1 MQNKTIAYLRVST
14 IEQDLEKNK
23 ADILTFANNKD
34 FGKVRFVEEKV
45 SGMKNWKNRKIKQVI
60 DDLNKGDR
68 LIVPEF
74 SRLGRSMLEIME
86 MLSILKDKEVN
97 VYAIKGDWE
106 LNGSLQSKIMAMV
119 FSIASEIERDL
130 ISKRTKEALRARKNA
145 GVKLGRPK
153 GVGKSKLDVFKEE
166 IIALLR
172 NGSSKKFVA
181 ERYRTSQV
189 NLYNWLKKNKLD
201 LNFKNIQV
209 ASGVSIERL

>member
-1 MQNKTIAYLRVST
+1 MENKTIAYLRVST

-23 ADILTFANNKD
+23 ANILTFANNKD
-34 FGKVRFVEEKV
+34 FGKVKFVEEKV
-45 SGMKNWKNRKIKQVI
+45 SGMKNWKDRKIKGVI
-60 DDLNKGDR
+60 DNLNTGDR

-97 VYAIKGDWE
+97 VYAVKGNWE

-145 GVKLGRPK
+145 GVKLGRPR
-153 GVGKSKLDVFKEE
+153 GVGKSKLDAFKEE
-166 IIALLR
+166 IIALMR

-181 ERYRTSQV
+181 DRYGTSQV
-189 NLYNWLKKNKLD
+189 NLYNWLKKNNLD
-201 LNFKNIQV
+201 VSSRNICV
-209 ASGVSIERL
+209 

>member
-1 MQNKTIAYLRVST
+1 MQNKTITYLKVST
-14 IEQDLEKNK
+14 VEQDLEKNK

-34 FGKVRFVEEKV
+34 FGKVKFVEEKV
-45 SGMKNWKNRKIKQVI
+45 SGMKNWKNRKIKGVI

-97 VYAIKGDWE
+97 VYAVKGEWE

-130 ISKRTKEALRARKNA
+130 ISKRTKEALRARKIA
-145 GVKLGRPK
+145 GVKLGRPR
-153 GVGKSKLDVFKEE
+153 GVGKSKLDKFKEE
-166 IIALLR
+166 IVALLR

-181 ERYRTSQV
+181 NRYGSSQM
-189 NLYNWLKKNKLD
+189 NLYNWLNKNN
-201 LNFKNIQV
+201 LNVTCQK
-209 ASGVSIERL
+209 ASV

>member
-1 MQNKTIAYLRVST
+1 
-14 IEQDLEKNK
+14 
-23 ADILTFANNKD
+23 
-34 FGKVRFVEEKV
+34 
-45 SGMKNWKNRKIKQVI
+45 MKNWKDRKIKGVI
-60 DDLNKGDR
+60 DSLDTGDR

-97 VYAIKGDWE
+97 VYAVKGEWE

-145 GVKLGRPK
+145 GVKLGRPR
-153 GVGKSKLDVFKEE
+153 GVGKSKLDAFKEE
-166 IIALLR
+166 IVALLR

-181 ERYRTSQV
+181 DRYGTSQV
-189 NLYNWLKKNKLD
+189 NLYNWIKKND
-201 LNFKNIQV
+201 LNVKQQSV
-209 ASGVSIERL
+209 

>member
-1 MQNKTIAYLRVST
+1 
-14 IEQDLEKNK
+14 
-23 ADILTFANNKD
+23 
-34 FGKVRFVEEKV
+34 
-45 SGMKNWKNRKIKQVI
+45 MKNWKNRKIKQVI
-60 DDLNKGDR
+60 DDLSKGDR

-130 ISKRTKEALRARKNA
+130 ISKRTKEALRARKANS
-145 GVKLGRPK
+145 VKLGRPK
-153 GVGKSKLDVFKEE
+153 GAGKSKLDNYKEE
-166 IIALLR
+166 IVALLR

-181 ERYRTSQV
+181 DRYGSSQV
-189 NLYNWLKKNKLD
+189 NLYNWIRKN
-201 LNFKNIQV
+201 NID
-209 ASGVSIERL
+209 VSSQN

>member
-1 MQNKTIAYLRVST
+1 MVMNNTIAYLRVST
-14 IEQDLEKNK
+14 VEQDLEKNK
-23 ADILTFANNKD
+23 AEILSFANNKD
-34 FGKVRFVEEKV
+34 FGKVKFVEEKV
-45 SGMKNWKNRKIKQVI
+45 SGTKNWKARKIKQVI
-60 DDLNKGDR
+60 DELSKGDR

-97 VYAIKGDWE
+97 VYAVKGNWE

-130 ISKRTKEALRARKNA
+130 ISKRTKEALRARKVA

-153 GVGKSKLDVFKEE
+153 GAGKSKLDKYREE
-166 IIALLR
+166 IVALLR

-181 ERYRTSQV
+181 NRYGTSQV
-189 NLYNWLKKNKLD
+189 NLYNWIKKN
-201 LNFKNIQV
+201 NIDVTCQKACV
-209 ASGVSIERL
+209 

>member
-14 IEQDLEKNK
+14 VEQDLEKNK

-34 FGKVRFVEEKV
+34 FGKVKFVEEKV

-97 VYAIKGDWE
+97 VYAVKGEWE

-130 ISKRTKEALRARKNA
+130 ISKRTKEALRARKVA
-145 GVKLGRPK
+145 GVKLGRPR
-153 GVGKSKLDVFKEE
+153 GVGKSKLDKFKEE
-166 IIALLR
+166 IVALLR

-181 ERYRTSQV
+181 DRYGTSQV
-189 NLYNWLKKNKLD
+189 NLYNWLKKNSLD
-201 LNFKNIQV
+201 VTCQKACV
-209 ASGVSIERL
+209 

>member
-14 IEQDLEKNK
+14 VEQDLEKNK

-34 FGKVRFVEEKV
+34 FGKVKFVEEKV
-45 SGMKNWKNRKIKQVI
+45 SGMKNWKNRKIKGVI
-60 DDLNKGDR
+60 DSLDKGDR

-97 VYAIKGDWE
+97 VYAVKGNWE

-130 ISKRTKEALRARKNA
+130 ISKRTKEALRARKVA

-153 GVGKSKLDVFKEE
+153 GVGKSKLDEFKEE
-166 IIALLR
+166 IVALLK

-181 ERYRTSQV
+181 DRYRTSQV
-189 NLYNWLKKNKLD
+189 NLYNWIKKNS
-201 LNFKNIQV
+201 LNVAQQNI
-209 ASGVSIERL
+209 

>member
-1 MQNKTIAYLRVST
+1 MKNKTIAYLRVST

-34 FGKVRFVEEKV
+34 FGRVKFVEEKV
-45 SGMKNWKNRKIKQVI
+45 NGTKNWKSRKIKQVI
-60 DDLNKGDR
+60 DELSKGDR

-97 VYAIKGDWE
+97 VYAVKGNWE

-130 ISKRTKEALRARKNA
+130 ISKRTKEALRARKVA
-145 GVKLGRPK
+145 GVKLGRPR
-153 GVGKSKLDVFKEE
+153 GAGRSKLDEFKEE
-166 IIALLR
+166 IVALLR
-172 NGSSKKFVA
+172 NGSTKAFVA
-181 ERYRTSQV
+181 DRYVTSQV
-189 NLYNWLKKNKLD
+189 NLYNWLKKNNSD
-201 LNFKNIQV
+201 
-209 ASGVSIERL
+209 VSSQN

>member
-1 MQNKTIAYLRVST
+1 MQNKNIAYLRVST
-14 IEQDLEKNK
+14 VEQDLEKNK

-34 FGKVRFVEEKV
+34 FGKVKFVEEKV
-45 SGMKNWKNRKIKQVI
+45 SGTKNWKNRKIKEVI
-60 DDLNKGDR
+60 DELNTGDR

-97 VYAIKGDWE
+97 VYAVKGEWE

-130 ISKRTKEALRARKNA
+130 ISKRTKEALRARNNA

-153 GVGKSKLDVFKEE
+153 GVGKSKLDEFKEE
-166 IIALLR
+166 IVALLR

-181 ERYRTSQV
+181 DRYKTSQV
-189 NLYNWLKKNKLD
+189 NLYNWLSKNS
-201 LNFKNIQV
+201 LNV
-209 ASGVSIERL
+209 ATQSV

>member
-1 MQNKTIAYLRVST
+1 MENKTIAYLRVST
-14 IEQDLEKNK
+14 VEQDLEKNK

-34 FGKVRFVEEKV
+34 FGKVKFVEEKV

-97 VYAIKGDWE
+97 VYAVKGEWE

-130 ISKRTKEALRARKNA
+130 ISKRTKEALRARKVA

-153 GVGKSKLDVFKEE
+153 GAGKSKLDAFKEE
-166 IIALLR
+166 IVALLR

-181 ERYRTSQV
+181 DRYGSSQV
-189 NLYNWLKKNKLD
+189 NLYNWLKKNNLD
-201 LNFKNIQV
+201 VTSQKAYV
-209 ASGVSIERL
+209 

>member
-14 IEQDLEKNK
+14 VEQDLEKNK

-34 FGKVRFVEEKV
+34 FGKVKFVEEKV

-97 VYAIKGDWE
+97 VYAVKGEWE

-130 ISKRTKEALRARKNA
+130 ISKRTKEALRARKVA

-153 GVGKSKLDVFKEE
+153 GAGKSKLDEFKEE
-166 IIALLR
+166 IVALLR

-181 ERYRTSQV
+181 NRYKTSQV
-189 NLYNWLKKNKLD
+189 NLYNWLKKNNLD
-201 LNFKNIQV
+201 VTCQKACV
-209 ASGVSIERL
+209 

>member
-14 IEQDLEKNK
+14 VEQNLEKNK
-23 ADILTFANNKD
+23 ADILTFANDRD
-34 FGKVRFVEEKV
+34 FGKVKFIEEKV
-45 SGMKNWKNRKIKQVI
+45 SGMKKWKDRKIKQVI
-60 DDLNKGDR
+60 DELNKGDR

-97 VYAIKGDWE
+97 VYAVKGEWE

-130 ISKRTKEALRARKNA
+130 ISKRTKEALRARKVA
-145 GVKLGRPK
+145 GVKLGRPR
-153 GVGKSKLDVFKEE
+153 GAGKSKLDEFKEE

-181 ERYRTSQV
+181 DRYGSSQV
-189 NLYNWLKKNKLD
+189 NLYNWLNKN
-201 LNFKNIQV
+201 NIDVISQKACV
-209 ASGVSIERL
+209 

>member
-14 IEQDLEKNK
+14 VEQDLEKNK

-34 FGKVRFVEEKV
+34 FGKVKFVEEKV
-45 SGMKNWKNRKIKQVI
+45 SGMKNWKNRKIKGVI

-97 VYAIKGDWE
+97 VYAVKGEWE

-145 GVKLGRPK
+145 GVKLGRPC
-153 GVGKSKLDVFKEE
+153 GVGKSKLDKFKEE
-166 IIALLR
+166 IVALLR

-181 ERYRTSQV
+181 DRYGTSQV

-201 LNFKNIQV
+201 VTCQKACV
-209 ASGVSIERL
+209 

>member
-14 IEQDLEKNK
+14 VEQDLEKNK
-23 ADILTFANNKD
+23 ADILTFANDRD
-34 FGKVRFVEEKV
+34 FGKVKFVEEKV
-45 SGMKNWKNRKIKQVI
+45 SGMKKWRGRKIKGVI
-60 DDLNKGDR
+60 DGLDTGDR

-97 VYAIKGDWE
+97 VYAVKGEWE

-130 ISKRTKEALRARKNA
+130 ISKRTKEALKARKVA
-145 GVKLGRPK
+145 GVKLGRPR
-153 GVGKSKLDVFKEE
+153 GAGKSKLDAFKEE

-181 ERYRTSQV
+181 DRYGSSQV
-189 NLYNWLKKNKLD
+189 NLYNWIKKN
-201 LNFKNIQV
+201 NIDVTCQNICV
-209 ASGVSIERL
+209 

>member
-1 MQNKTIAYLRVST
+1 MVMNNKTIAYLRVST
-14 IEQDLEKNK
+14 VEQDLEKNK

-34 FGKVRFVEEKV
+34 FGKVKFVEEKV
-45 SGMKNWKNRKIKQVI
+45 SGMKKWKSRKIKQVI
-60 DDLNKGDR
+60 DCLNKGDR

-130 ISKRTKEALRARKNA
+130 ISKRTKEALRARKVA

-153 GVGKSKLDVFKEE
+153 GAGKSKLDEYKEE
-166 IIALLR
+166 IVALLR

-181 ERYRTSQV
+181 DRYGTSQV
-189 NLYNWLKKNKLD
+189 NLYNWLRKNNLD
-201 LNFKNIQV
+201 VSSQNICV
-209 ASGVSIERL
+209 

>member
-1 MQNKTIAYLRVST
+1 MFYFVIYNL
-14 IEQDLEKNK
+14 
-23 ADILTFANNKD
+23 
-34 FGKVRFVEEKV
+34 FGY
-45 SGMKNWKNRKIKQVI
+45 SINWKNRKIKQVI
-60 DDLNKGDR
+60 DELTKGDR

-130 ISKRTKEALRARKNA
+130 ISKRTKEALRARKVA
-145 GVKLGRPK
+145 GVKLIRPK
-153 GVGKSKLDVFKEE
+153 GSGKSKLDEFKEE
-166 IIALLR
+166 IVALLK

-181 ERYRTSQV
+181 ERYGSSQV
-189 NLYNWLKKNKLD
+189 NLYNWIKKNNLD
-201 LNFKNIQV
+201 F
-209 ASGVSIERL
+209 

>member
-1 MQNKTIAYLRVST
+1 MENMVMENKNIAYLRVST
-14 IEQDLEKNK
+14 LEQDLEKNK

-34 FGKVRFVEEKV
+34 FGKVKFVEEKV
-45 SGMKNWKNRKIKQVI
+45 SGTKNWKARKIKQVI
-60 DDLNKGDR
+60 DSLNTGDR

-97 VYAIKGDWE
+97 VYAVKGNWE

-130 ISKRTKEALRARKNA
+130 ISKRTKEALRARKVA

-153 GVGKSKLDVFKEE
+153 GAGKSKLDEFKEE
-166 IIALLR
+166 IVALLK

-181 ERYRTSQV
+181 DRYGTSQV
-189 NLYNWLKKNKLD
+189 NLYNWIKKNKL
-201 LNFKNIQV
+201 NVTSQNICV
-209 ASGVSIERL
+209 

>member
-14 IEQDLEKNK
+14 VEQDLEKNK
-23 ADILTFANNKD
+23 ADILNFANNRD
-34 FGKVRFVEEKV
+34 FGKVKFVEEKV
-45 SGMKNWKNRKIKQVI
+45 SGMKNWKNRKIRGVI
-60 DDLNKGDR
+60 DELNTGDR

-97 VYAIKGDWE
+97 VYAVKGEWE

-119 FSIASEIERDL
+119 FSIASEIKKDL

-145 GVKLGRPK
+145 GIKLGRPR
-153 GVGKSKLDVFKEE
+153 GVGKSKLDAFKEE

-181 ERYRTSQV
+181 DRYGTSQV

-201 LNFKNIQV
+201 VTCQNICV
-209 ASGVSIERL
+209 

>member
-1 MQNKTIAYLRVST
+1 MS
-14 IEQDLEKNK
+14 
-23 ADILTFANNKD
+23 
-34 FGKVRFVEEKV
+34 KVTVCHRTTE
-45 SGMKNWKNRKIKQVI
+45 NWKNRKIKNVI
-60 DDLNKGDR
+60 DELSKGDR

-97 VYAIKGDWE
+97 VYAVKGNWE

-130 ISKRTKEALRARKNA
+130 ISKRTKEALRARKVA

-153 GVGKSKLDVFKEE
+153 GAGKSKLDEYKEE
-166 IIALLR
+166 IVALLK

-181 ERYRTSQV
+181 NRYGSSQV
-189 NLYNWLKKNKLD
+189 NLYNWIRKNSID
-201 LNFKNIQV
+201 LSLQNI
-209 ASGVSIERL
+209 